1 MSFITWRENLG
12 RPECPYMKRWVI
24 NFGLFAI
31 RLHKWTASD
40 DDRYLHDHPW
50 NFLIFVLKGRYTDIY
65 KITENTTSGNILCA
79 GRVYFRKAEYRQ
91 FFSSEQSPVWTL
103 VISGHKKRKWGFW
116 VNGKFKKA
124 NKYFFEHAKLP
135 CDL

>member
-1 MSFITWRENLG
+1 MNFITWGENLG

-24 NFGLFAI
+24 NFWMFAI

-50 NFLIFVLKGRYTDIY
+50 NFLIFVLKGQYTDIY
-65 KITENTTSGNILCA
+65 KITENTTSGKILCA
-79 GRVYFRKAEYRQ
+79 GRVYFRKAEYRH
-91 FFSSEQSPVWTL
+91 FVNIEQSPVWTL